1 MKKIL
6 SLFVILFLFILVIG
20 CQEVKEETLE
30 PKGEIIIE
38 TEEGSSVKIEGFKE
52 GEWCPKDAQISISST
67 DGDLV
72 MNIVGI
78 VESGEFEGLCHKLT
92 ELDSATGI
100 MKVNIYVDEKGKGF
114 QVIESGEQIIKQEY
128 QE

>member
-1 MKKIL
+1 
-6 SLFVILFLFILVIG
+6 LFLFILVIG